1 MLADF
6 IAWWTARI
14 AELLPTLWNSGA
26 TGTTE
31 AVVVE
36 AGQHGEVTAL
46 HRRKGRL
53 EPIGLSAAAR
63 LAARRPVVLRPAPGM
78 ALEKR
83 YTVPT
88 APRRD
93 LEQML
98 RHDLSRV
105 TPFPAQALFWR
116 WDGRPKPADRS
127 RTDVVLTMVPKAAVA
142 AAIQTLT
149 GAGITPGGLEVDAGR
164 QCLLLPIT
172 EGDGGRSALLRG
184 LGWACAGLAVVALV
198 LPFVLQALAL
208 HAVETAI
215 AGLQPTVAQVE
226 ALRRG
231 ITAGNAGREI
241 MARETERTADAL
253 QVLATLTRILPDDT
267 FLTDFALRDRHFT
280 ISGRSASA
288 PRLITGLAA
297 DPTIRN
303 AAFAAPVTRI
313 EGAGADAFSIGG
325 DIAP

>member
-14 AELLPTLWNSGA
+14 AELLPASWMRGSA
-26 TGTTE
+26 GTAD
-31 AVVVE
+31 AVVIE
-36 AGQHGEVTAL
+36 AYQNGEVTAL
-46 HRRKGRL
+46 RRHKGRV
-53 EPIGLSAAAR
+53 EPIGLGAAAR
-63 LAARRPVVLRPAPGM
+63 LAAREPVVLRPAAGM
-78 ALEKR
+78 VLEKR

-93 LEQML
+93 LDQML

-105 TPFPAQALFWR
+105 TPFPAQALYWR

-127 RTDVVLTMVPKAAVA
+127 RLDIVLTMVPKTTVA
-142 AAIQTLT
+142 AALETLAD
-149 GAGITPGGLEVDAGR
+149 AGIAPGAVEVDAGGH
-164 QCLLLPIT
+164 CLLLPMA
-172 EGDGGRSALLRG
+172 DQDPSRSALLRG
-184 LGWACAGLAVVALV
+184 LAWGCAGLAVVSLI
-198 LPFVLQALAL
+198 LPFVLQAVAL
-208 HAVETAI
+208 QSVNTQI
-215 AGLQPTVAQVE
+215 ADLHPALTQVE

-231 ITAGNAGREI
+231 IVAGNAGREVL
-241 MARETERTADAL
+241 AREAEHTADVL

-267 FLTDFALRDRHFT
+267 FLTDFVLRDRHFT

-297 DPTIRN
+297 DQTIRN

-313 EGAGADAFSIGG
+313 EGTAADAFSIGG
-325 DIAP
+325 DIVP

>member
-6 IAWWTARI
+6 IAWWIARI
-14 AELLPTLWNSGA
+14 AELLPASWTRGA
-26 TGTTE
+26 AGTAD
-31 AVVVE
+31 AVVVK
-36 AGQHGEVTAL
+36 ASQNGEITAL
-46 HRRKGRL
+46 YRRKGRTDF
-53 EPIGLSAAAR
+53 IGLGAAAR
-63 LAARRPVVLRPAPGM
+63 LAARKSVVLRPAPGM
-78 ALEKR
+78 VLEKH
-83 YTVPT
+83 YTVPA

-93 LEQML
+93 LDQML

-127 RTDVVLTMVPKAAVA
+127 RMDIVLTMVPKMAVA
-142 AAIQTLT
+142 AALETLAN
-149 GAGITPGGLEVDAGR
+149 AGIVPGVLEVDAGGQR
-164 QCLLLPIT
+164 RLLPMA
-172 EGDGGRSALLRG
+172 ERDAGQSMLLRG
-184 LGWACAGLAVVALV
+184 LAWGCSGLAVVALV
-198 LPFVLQALAL
+198 LPFVLQALDL
-208 HAVETAI
+208 HTVNRAI
-215 AGLQPTVAQVE
+215 ADLQPAVVQVE

-231 ITAGNAGREI
+231 IDAGNAGRAV
-241 MARETERTADAL
+241 MAREAERTADAL

-288 PRLITGLAA
+288 PRLITGLSA

-303 AAFAAPVTRI
+303 ASFAAPVTRI
-313 EGAGADAFSIGG
+313 EGAGTDAFSIGG

>member
-14 AELLPTLWNSGA
+14 AELLPASWRRGGA
-26 TGTTE
+26 GSADTVVIE
-31 AVVVE
+31 AS
-36 AGQHGEVTAL
+36 QSGEVTAW
-46 HRRKGRL
+46 HRRKGRT
-53 EPIGLSAAAR
+53 EPIGLGAAAR
-63 LAARRPVVLRPAPGM
+63 LAARRPVVLRPAPELV
-78 ALEKR
+78 LEKR

-116 WDGRPKPADRS
+116 WDGRPKPADRG
-127 RTDVVLTMVPKAAVA
+127 RTDVVLTMVPKATVA
-142 AAIQTLT
+142 KALQALT
-149 GAGITPGGLEVDAGR
+149 DAGIAPRVLEVDAGGQR
-164 QCLLLPIT
+164 LLLPMT
-172 EGDGGRSALLRG
+172 EGDGSRTVLLRG
-184 LGWACAGLAVVALV
+184 LTWTCAGLAVAALV

-208 HAVETAI
+208 HRVETAI
-215 AGLQPTVAQVE
+215 AELQPTVAQIE

-241 MARETERTADAL
+241 MAREAERTADTL

-267 FLTDFALRDRHFT
+267 FLTDFSLRDRHFT

-288 PRLITGLAA
+288 PRLITGLSA

-313 EGAGADAFSIGG
+313 ESAGIDAFSIGG

>member
-14 AELLPTLWNSGA
+14 AELLPASWSRGA
-26 TGTTE
+26 GTMDAVIIE
-31 AVVVE
+31 AS
-36 AGQHGEVTAL
+36 QNGEVTVW
-46 HRRKGRL
+46 HRRKGRT
-53 EPIGLSAAAR
+53 EPIGLGAAAR
-63 LAARRPVVLRPAPGM
+63 LAARRLVVLRPAPGLV
-78 ALEKR
+78 LEKR

-116 WDGRPKPADRS
+116 WDGRPKATDRS
-127 RTDVVLTMVPKAAVA
+127 RTDVVLTMVPKTAVSAALQV
-142 AAIQTLT
+142 LT
-149 GAGITPGGLEVDAGR
+149 DAGIAPRVLEVDAGGQR
-164 QCLLLPIT
+164 LLLPMT

-184 LGWACAGLAVVALV
+184 LAWTCAGLAVAALI

-208 HAVETAI
+208 HTVETDI
-215 AGLQPTVAQVE
+215 AALQPAVAQVE

-241 MARETERTADAL
+241 MAREAERTADAL

-267 FLTDFALRDRHFT
+267 FLTDFSLRDRHFT

-297 DPTIRN
+297 EPTIRN

-313 EGAGADAFSIGG
+313 DSAGVDAFSIGG